1 MGIHS
6 VFATNLRHFRKEQ
19 GLTQEELAEKSGLHR
34 TYIGGI
40 EQERINLS
48 LKNIETVA
56 KALEIDPA
64 YFFFLS
70 NDKNQESCS
79 TTNKQAGCNSYALLH
94 ETSQGIEITPLS
106 VINQDLSIQILYT
119 LIQEGFSG
127 EALVAEYNKT
137 QKEIIESFKRS
148 RKYER

>member
-19 GLTQEELAEKSGLHR
+19 GLTQEDLAEKSGLHR

-48 LKNIETVA
+48 LKNIETLA
-56 KALEIDPA
+56 KALEINPA
-64 YFFFLS
+64 YFFFLP
-70 NDKNQESCS
+70 NNKDQEPCS
-79 TTNKQAGCNSYALLH
+79 DTNKQASCNSYALLH
-94 ETSQGIEITPLS
+94 ETSQGIEVTPLS
-106 VINQDLSIQILYT
+106 VVNQDLSTQILYT

-127 EALVAEYNKT
+127 EALVTEYNKT

-148 RKYER
+148 RKHER

>member
-48 LKNIETVA
+48 LKNIEALA
-56 KALEIDPA
+56 KALGIDPA
-64 YFFFLS
+64 YFFFLP
-70 NDKNQESCS
+70 NDRNQEPCS
-79 TTNKQAGCNSYALLH
+79 SIEKQASCNSYALLH
-94 ETSQGIEITPLS
+94 ETPQGIEVTPLS
-106 VINQDLSIQILYT
+106 VVNQDLSTQILYA

-127 EALVAEYNKT
+127 EALMAEYNKT
-137 QKEIIESFKRS
+137 QKEIIESFKQS
-148 RKYER
+148 RKHDH